1 MPLLTVTGLGKSFG
15 AEDLFSDISFSIP
28 HRARIALVGPNG
40 IGKTTLLR
48 ILLKMDEPS
57 AGSMHFARNIRIGYL
72 PQEAVF
78 DSDNHLWEECMLV
91 FEDLVARQAELTELE
106 KSISESGNDPEQLE
120 KYGKLQQQFD
130 HLGGYNFENQIKLTL
145 TGLGFTK
152 ADFLRPLKHLS
163 GGQRTRALL
172 AKLLLSNPD
181 LLLLDEPT
189 NHLDIQAVEWLESFM
204 KDWNGAVLLVSH
216 DRYFH

>member
-57 AGSMHFARNIRIGYL
+57 SGSMHYAKEHPASVTCRRKRCLIPTTTCGKNACWFSATC
-72 PQEAVF
+72 Q
-78 DSDNHLWEECMLV
+78 
-91 FEDLVARQAELTELE
+91 ARQAELTELE
-106 KSISESGNDPEQLE
+106 TIHQSEWHRIRQSWNDMVNCSSSLITWVDIT
-120 KYGKLQQQFD
+120 Y
-130 HLGGYNFENQIKLTL
+130 ENQIKLTL

-152 ADFLRPLKHLS
+152 ADFHRPFKHLS

-189 NHLDIQAVEWLESFM
+189 NHLDIQAVEWLERFHERLERG
-204 KDWNGAVLLVSH
+204 GAAG
-216 DRYFH
+216 FA